1 MDEDDDDDILTLS
14 AAVVAAIAV
23 KRRKRRQQRSCWV
36 RSWFSCREELGCHE
50 TLLRDLRTND
60 PKAHHNFCRIG
71 AWATRNTRSFWR

>member
-36 RSWFSCREELGCHE
+36 RREELGCHE
-50 TLLRDLRTND
+50 TLEVKWNLDQ
-60 PKAHHNFCRIG
+60 RISKH
-71 AWATRNTRSFWR
+71 ASIYIH